1 MSGSLTPPWPPQ
13 PHSEP
18 SRPVLIIRISGNQDS
33 PLTKEDL
40 PHVRNL
46 HLSAVRTRSSNAGSR
61 PRDSR
66 TKLAQQHH
74 SYGMTRD
81 TAGGETEPTSRA
93 RGGFIGLRYLDRNR
107 PRACHASPF
116 EETAVYVRSGSMEVG
131 TRVHEA
137 RNLQFVLRQD
147 AIARSHH
154 FEFGAAHEQHGWIPA
169 WRGNCYRIYGEEVPG
184 IPS

>member
-33 PLTKEDL
+33 PLAKED
-40 PHVRNL
+40 
-46 HLSAVRTRSSNAGSR
+46 SAPCPKPSPQRRPNPILKCRDR

-169 WRGNCYRIYGEEVPG
+169 WRGNCCRIYGEEVPG